1 MSSAN
6 LKSFLTKLQKE
17 MQSSSSTYRRLVSDK
32 KPHTF
37 YLTEQTLI
45 EQTII
50 QAESDG
56 VTGRRRALTKL
67 AKNYFA
73 KLQKELSKELA
84 GVIFLERK
92 ISGKVIDVTVVAED
106 AYKKTSTHE
115 TNFKL
120 VRSLFVFSREN
131 FYEGLEKVYKEK
143 HKTLNRSTFLDIGHT
158 EESAVVKKRIS
169 DALLTFGE
177 IPKNLKNIEEIESI
191 FSLTKNDD
199 TETISVSLESATV
212 NRLKGSR
219 EEREV
224 KSKLLKDLGS
234 ALTKL
239 DSMNLK
245 GSDSFTDIYRK
256 KAIKTVLKAFEG
268 QKNIRIKSENTKTKK
283 SSKVPVILST
293 KGTTTKK
300 SKGKSVVRGTT
311 KTKTGA
317 ASLPLQLIGI
327 FNQQLPRVLEKNM
340 RTPALENRTGRFA
353 NSVKVT
359 DVTRTTKGF
368 PSFGYTYERNPY
380 EVFEVGRGKAPWAT
394 PERDPRILIDK
405 SMREIASQFALGRF
419 FTRRV

>member
-6 LKSFLTKLQKE
+6 LKSFLAKLQKE
-17 MQSSSSTYRRLVSDK
+17 MHSSSNTYRRLVSDK

-56 VTGRRRALTKL
+56 VTGRRSALTKL

-120 VRSLFVFSREN
+120 VRSLFVFSREK

-224 KSKLLKDLGS
+224 KSKLLKDLDS

>member
-1 MSSAN
+1 
-6 LKSFLTKLQKE
+6 
-17 MQSSSSTYRRLVSDK
+17 
-32 KPHTF
+32 
-37 YLTEQTLI
+37 
-45 EQTII
+45 
-50 QAESDG
+50 
-56 VTGRRRALTKL
+56 
-67 AKNYFA
+67 
-73 KLQKELSKELA
+73 
-84 GVIFLERK
+84 
-92 ISGKVIDVTVVAED
+92 
-106 AYKKTSTHE
+106 
-115 TNFKL
+115 
-120 VRSLFVFSREN
+120 
-131 FYEGLEKVYKEK
+131 
-143 HKTLNRSTFLDIGHT
+143 
-158 EESAVVKKRIS
+158 
-169 DALLTFGE
+169 
-177 IPKNLKNIEEIESI
+177 
-191 FSLTKNDD
+191 
-199 TETISVSLESATV
+199 
-212 NRLKGSR
+212 
-219 EEREV
+219 
-224 KSKLLKDLGS
+224 
-234 ALTKL
+234 
-239 DSMNLK
+239 MNLK

-283 SSKVPVILST
+283 SSKVPGILST

-317 ASLPLQLIGI
+317 ASLPLQLIRI